1 LRKAISEQI
10 AEKRKNHINAGN
22 RNQWSVVSERKQ
34 EIQIFSRSGKG
45 FMKKG
50 RTKCGKNREGWCRLR
65 RLVCGL
71 AMAVLLAGCADGQE
85 TGDGARGTDD
95 ILISIGESDGQAI
108 GEPDRGLAGE
118 AAEKPPGESD
128 GNLAGGVGW
137 AEGNPGAEAN
147 GEAPGSS
154 GEASTGNA
162 SGENGEGLPG
172 TAADEPVGGRPGDTG
187 QERAE
192 SAGEP
197 EITLVM
203 VGDILLH
210 TPVAESGLREDG
222 NYDFS
227 AIFAQMKEEI
237 QAADLALVNQEVI
250 LGGAQLGVSGYPAF
264 NAPYELG
271 DALADT
277 GFDVILHATNHA
289 LDKGKKGILNC
300 LSFWQENYPDIA
312 VLGIHD
318 SQEAQQEIYVYEQQ
332 GIRIAILNYTYGT
345 NGIPLPGDMPYAV
358 DLLDRERVAEDLR
371 RAGELADFVV
381 VCPHWGT
388 EYTLSATREQEEWAA
403 LFAENGADLIL
414 GTHPHVIEPVGW
426 VGASLVY
433 YSLGNFVNWT
443 SGTGAG
449 VANRM
454 VGGMARVTIGL
465 DDAGEA
471 VIKAYDV
478 EPLVCHVEQ
487 GFGGVTVYPLDRYT
501 EGLAERNEIVKQDS
515 TFSLEYCRQ
524 LVQNVFGQNQ

>member
-1 LRKAISEQI
+1 M
-10 AEKRKNHINAGN
+10 AE
-22 RNQWSVVSERKQ
+22 ERLGY
-34 EIQIFSRSGKG
+34 E
-45 FMKKG
+45 
-50 RTKCGKNREGWCRLR
+50 KNRGIRCRLQ

-71 AMAVLLAGCADGQE
+71 AMAALLAGCADGRR
-85 TGDGARGTDD
+85 TGDGARGTED
-95 ILISIGESDGQAI
+95 IQVPMRESVGESDG
-108 GEPDRGLAGE
+108 GLAGE
-118 AAEKPPGESD
+118 SAGNTPGES
-128 GNLAGGVGW
+128 GGSLAGGADW
-137 AEGNPGAEAN
+137 AEGN
-147 GEAPGSS
+147 
-154 GEASTGNA
+154 T
-162 SGENGEGLPG
+162 SGENGEELPG
-172 TAADEPVGGRPGDTG
+172 TAAGKPGGGLPGEVG

-192 SAGEP
+192 SAQEP

-222 NYDFS
+222 SYDFS
-227 AIFAQMKEEI
+227 AVFAQMKEEI

-271 DALADT
+271 DALVDA

-289 LDKGKKGILNC
+289 LDKGKKGVLNC
-300 LSFWQENYPDIA
+300 LSFWQENYPHTA

-358 DLLDRERVAEDLR
+358 DLLDRERVKEDLR

-388 EYTLSATREQEEWAA
+388 EYTLSATREQEDWAA

-414 GTHPHVIEPVGW
+414 GTHPHVVEPVGW
-426 VGASLVY
+426 VKGGTAPDGDSGEEAITPSGTLVY

-454 VGGMARVTIGL
+454 VGGMARVTIGV
-465 DDAGEA
+465 DDTGEA
-471 VIKAYDV
+471 VIKAYELD
-478 EPLVCHVEQ
+478 PLVCHVEQ
-487 GFGGVTVYPLDRYT
+487 GFGGVTVYPLDGYT
-501 EGLAERNEIVKQDS
+501 EELAGRNEIVKQDGS
-515 TFSLEYCRQ
+515 FSLEYCRQ
-524 LVQNVFGQNQ
+524 LVQDVFGQNQ

>member
-1 LRKAISEQI
+1 
-10 AEKRKNHINAGN
+10 
-22 RNQWSVVSERKQ
+22 
-34 EIQIFSRSGKG
+34 
-45 FMKKG
+45 MKKG

-65 RLVCGL
+65 RRVCGL

-210 TPVAESGLREDG
+210 TPVAESGLVEDG

-227 AIFAQMKEEI
+227 AVFAQMKEEI

-426 VGASLVY
+426 VGASWSIIPGQFRELDFRHRRRGGQPDGGRHGQGDHRAGRCRR
-433 YSLGNFVNWT
+433 SCHKGLRCGAFGLPCRT
-443 SGTGAG
+443 GLRGRHGLSSGQIHRRTG
-449 VANRM
+449 R
-454 VGGMARVTIGL
+454 T
-465 DDAGEA
+465 
-471 VIKAYDV
+471 
-478 EPLVCHVEQ
+478 
-487 GFGGVTVYPLDRYT
+487 
-501 EGLAERNEIVKQDS
+501 ERNRETGQHLFAGILQTAGAECLWTESVEVSPYRHFAAVDKQ
-515 TFSLEYCRQ
+515 EPEC
-524 LVQNVFGQNQ
+524 